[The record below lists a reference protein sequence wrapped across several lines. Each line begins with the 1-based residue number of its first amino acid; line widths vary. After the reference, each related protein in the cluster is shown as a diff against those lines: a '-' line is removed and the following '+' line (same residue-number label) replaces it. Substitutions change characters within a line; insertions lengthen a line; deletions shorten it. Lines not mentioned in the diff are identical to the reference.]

1 MISGEAD
8 RAELSSIGD
17 VSRVRHSGSMPA
29 RLIVRTRF
37 GQFRELTGAMKVR
50 LNQAQVP
57 SGAAR
62 RVPIALLLLAQLTM
76 SAHAGPNEQA
86 KRIYER
92 IAGEPPPASVLSQM
106 SAAITATPGQQ
117 GLLNAAAIA
126 TGAPSFYN
134 VTLKNL
140 VIPWTNRD
148 QTVFAPFN
156 DYAATV
162 IGMTRD
168 DVAFNTAL
176 SDDILYIV
184 NAPGLPAPS
193 SADNNHYA
201 TAEANGID
209 LSTALQRTTQS
220 GTYGTPAQATAGL
233 ITTRAAASSFFI
245 NGTNRAMFRFT
256 MINHLCHDMETVMD
270 ITRPADRIRQDVA
283 RSPGGDSRVF
293 LNTCVGCHSG
303 MDPMAQAFAYYNFVG
318 TVVGDGTN
326 TGSLQYTQ
334 GQVQP
339 KYLINATNF
348 SFGFV
353 TPDDSWANRWR
364 AGSNVFLGWD
374 PTLPGSGNG
383 AKSLGQE
390 LASSDAFAQCQV
402 TKIFQAVCF
411 RAPASAADQ
420 ATVATIKASFK
431 SGGYRLKQVFQ
442 LSAAACPGQ

>member
-1 MISGEAD
+1 MN
-8 RAELSSIGD
+8 
-17 VSRVRHSGSMPA
+17 
-29 RLIVRTRF
+29 
-37 GQFRELTGAMKVR
+37 VR
-50 LNQAQVP
+50 LNKARVF
-57 SGAAR
+57 SGGARRAGAAA
-62 RVPIALLLLAQLTM
+62 ALLLTQLAI

-92 IAGEPPPASVLSQM
+92 IAGEPPAPAVLSQM
-106 SAAITATPGQQ
+106 ATAITGSPGQA
-117 GLLNAAAIA
+117 GLLAAATIA
-126 TGAPSFYN
+126 TSAPSFYN

-148 QTVFAPFN
+148 QSVFAPFN

-184 NAPGLPAPS
+184 NASGLPAPS
-193 SADNNHYA
+193 PLNNNHYA
-201 TAEANGID
+201 SAESNGVD
-209 LSTALQRTTQS
+209 LSSTLQRTTQS
-220 GTYGTPAQATAGL
+220 AAYGTPVQATAGL
-233 ITTRAAASSFFI
+233 ITTRGAASAFFI

-270 ITRPADRIRQDVA
+270 TTRPADRIRQDVA

-293 LNTCVGCHSG
+293 LNNCVGCHSG
-303 MDPMAQAFAYYNFVG
+303 MDPMAQAFAHYNFVG

-326 TGSLQYTQ
+326 TGSLQYTP

-339 KYLINATNF
+339 KYLINSTNF
-348 SFGFV
+348 PFGFV
-353 TPDDSWANRWR
+353 TPDDSWSNRWR
-364 AGSNVFLGWD
+364 AGANASLGWD
-374 PTLPGSGNG
+374 ANLPGSGAG

-390 LASSDAFAQCQV
+390 LASSDAFAHCQV
-402 TKIFQAVCF
+402 TKVFQAVCF
-411 RAPASAADQ
+411 RAPNSSADQ

>member
-1 MISGEAD
+1 MN
-8 RAELSSIGD
+8 
-17 VSRVRHSGSMPA
+17 
-29 RLIVRTRF
+29 
-37 GQFRELTGAMKVR
+37 VR
-50 LNQAQVP
+50 LNKAQVF
-57 SGAAR
+57 SGGARRAGAAA
-62 RVPIALLLLAQLTM
+62 VLLLTQLAI

-92 IAGEPPPASVLSQM
+92 IAGEAPAPTVLSQM
-106 SAAITATPGQQ
+106 ATAITASPGQT
-117 GLLNAAAIA
+117 GLLAAAAIA
-126 TGAPSFYN
+126 TSAPSFYN

-184 NAPGLPAPS
+184 NASGLPAPS
-193 SADNNHYA
+193 PMNNNHYA
-201 TAEANGID
+201 SAETNGVD
-209 LSTALQRTTQS
+209 LSSTLRRTTQS
-220 GTYGTPAQATAGL
+220 AAYGTPVQATAGL
-233 ITTRAAASSFFI
+233 ITTRGAASAFFI

-256 MINHLCHDMETVMD
+256 LINHLCHDMETVMD
-270 ITRPADRIRQDVA
+270 TTRPADRIRQDVA

-293 LNTCVGCHSG
+293 LNNCVGCHSG
-303 MDPMAQAFAYYNFVG
+303 MDPMAQAFAYYNFDATAG
-318 TVVGDGTN
+318 Q
-326 TGSLQYTQ
+326 LMYTAN
-334 GQVQP
+334 QVQP
-339 KYLINATNF
+339 KYLINSTNF
-348 SFGFV
+348 PFGFV
-353 TPDDSWANRWR
+353 TPDDSWSNRWR
-364 AGSNVFLGWD
+364 AGANASLGWD
-374 PTLPGSGNG
+374 ATLPGSGAG

-402 TKIFQAVCF
+402 SKVFQAVCF
-411 RAPASAADQ
+411 RAPNSAADQ

-431 SGGYRLKQVFQ
+431 SGGYKLKQVFQ

>member
-1 MISGEAD
+1 MN
-8 RAELSSIGD
+8 
-17 VSRVRHSGSMPA
+17 VR
-29 RLIVRTRF
+29 F
-37 GQFRELTGAMKVR
+37 
-50 LNQAQVP
+50 NQAQVP
-57 SGAAR
+57 AR
-62 RVPIALLLLAQLTM
+62 RARGQLTVALLLLSQLAV

-106 SAAITATPGQQ
+106 SAAIVATPGQQ

-126 TGAPSFYN
+126 TSAPGFYN

-168 DVAFNTAL
+168 DVPFNTAL
-176 SDDILYIV
+176 SDDILYTV

-193 SADNNHYA
+193 AADNNHYS
-201 TAEANGID
+201 TAEANGVD
-209 LSTALQRTTQS
+209 LSTSLQRTTQS
-220 GTYGTPAQATAGL
+220 GTYGTPAAATAGL
-233 ITTRAAASSFFI
+233 ITTRGAASSFFI

-293 LNTCVGCHSG
+293 LNNCVGCHSG

-326 TGSLQYTQ
+326 TGSLAYTP

-339 KYLINATNF
+339 KYLINSTNF
-348 SFGFV
+348 PFGFV
-353 TPDDSWANRWR
+353 TPDDSWSNRWR

-402 TKIFQAVCF
+402 TKVFQAVCF
-411 RAPASAADQ
+411 RAPSSAADQ

-431 SGGYRLKQVFQ
+431 SGGYHLKQVFQ
-442 LSAAACPGQ
+442 LAAAACPGQ